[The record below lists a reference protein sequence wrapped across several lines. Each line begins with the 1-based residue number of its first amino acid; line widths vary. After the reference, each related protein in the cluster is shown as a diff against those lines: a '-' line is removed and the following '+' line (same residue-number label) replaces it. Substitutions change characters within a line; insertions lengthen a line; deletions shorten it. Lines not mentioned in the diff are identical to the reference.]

1 VYADVDT
8 LNLASCYRQ
17 RNMNNIGAHKKSRDT
32 FVNTLK
38 SYNWQSDPDKLKNIQ
53 ILAASVPQNI
63 KYR

>member
-1 VYADVDT
+1 
-8 LNLASCYRQ
+8 
-17 RNMNNIGAHKKSRDT
+17 MNNIGAHKKSRDQ
-32 FVNTLK
+32 FVNALK